1 MEEHWIYKDQ
11 DKRELKPLHGII
23 LFLLVM
29 LSFYTVIAWA
39 QMKWGMAGLALTEL
53 YLLLLS
59 IAGAA
64 LLRAPLKEVFPL
76 KNQNG

>member
-29 LSFYTVIAWA
+29 LSFYTVIAW
-39 QMKWGMAGLALTEL
+39 
-53 YLLLLS
+53 S
-59 IAGAA
+59 
-64 LLRAPLKEVFPL
+64 R
-76 KNQNG
+76 